1 MHMVACCPP
10 AARALWSKSG
20 PCLRQSD
27 GPLAGT
33 YSYQCSYS
41 QYCSDSESE
50 PGQGMHKFRGP
61 KRDNL
66 RVGPAPARAGS

>member
-1 MHMVACCPP
+1 MVARAGGPP
-10 AARALWSKSG
+10 AAIALGSKSG

-33 YSYQCSYS
+33 YSYQCQYS
-41 QYCSDSESE
+41 QYCSEWE

-61 KRDNL
+61 KCDNL
-66 RVGPAPARAGS
+66 GPGPARAGS